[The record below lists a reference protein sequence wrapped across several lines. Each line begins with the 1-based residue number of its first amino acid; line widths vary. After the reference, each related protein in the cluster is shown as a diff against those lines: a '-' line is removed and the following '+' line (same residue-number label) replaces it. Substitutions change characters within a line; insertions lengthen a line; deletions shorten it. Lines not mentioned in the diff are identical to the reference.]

1 MEFFIRKKSTLPYLE
16 IDLIKDGKLDY
27 NYPYNN
33 LTGSTI
39 YFSMIDVDTGVY
51 RIANALCSYSS
62 ERNSIYYQFTEKN
75 TSKIGRFKGEF
86 SIQTTQGT
94 VILPLRD
101 VLFISILE
109 SIVDSDFCCFPAPPP
124 VTLDP
129 TPTPTP
135 TPTMSPTPTATP
147 TATPTSTPTAT
158 PTPTITPTPTVTPTP
173 TTTPTATP
181 TATPTP
187 TPTATPTPTPTPFL
201 NTFAYL
207 FIEPIDG
214 SEDIGTLMY
223 NSGSN
228 FFGFSNSSQP
238 TQNQAQF
245 DIDMNLYVD
254 YAGWTNSQF
263 PSIITQTVPQ
273 VSGGLDSFG
282 NPIYAY
288 NFLTTEV
295 PAGTVNG
302 QAWYTWLIPFS
313 ATNDEYQVKI
323 DINTTGDANL
333 FTGVNTEPTIYQYDL
348 VYTGSTIPAD
358 TYKVYTTFPYQIFKI
373 LDSTNIYFRGNDTQ
387 P

>member
-16 IDLIKDGKLDY
+16 IDLIKDGKLGY
-27 NYPYNN
+27 NYQHSD

-39 YFSMIDVDTGVY
+39 YFSMLDVDTGVY
-51 RIANALCSYSS
+51 RIANSLCTYST

-75 TSKIGRFKGEF
+75 TSKIGRFKAEF
-86 SIQTTQGT
+86 NIQTSQGNI
-94 VILPLRD
+94 ILPLRD
-101 VLFISILE
+101 QLFINILE
-109 SIVDSDFCCFPAPPP
+109 SIVDSAFCCFPAPPP
-124 VTLDP
+124 VTLSPLP

-135 TPTMSPTPTATP
+135 TPS
-147 TATPTSTPTAT
+147 STP
-158 PTPTITPTPTVTPTP
+158 TPTP

-181 TATPTP
+181 TPTVTPTETPTP
-187 TPTATPTPTPTPFL
+187 TPTPTTTETPTPTPTPTSTPTPTPTPTPFV

-214 SEDIGTLMY
+214 SEDIGNYMY
-223 NSGSN
+223 TSGSN

-238 TQNQAQF
+238 SQNQAQF
-245 DIDMNLYVD
+245 DNDMNIYVD
-254 YAGWTNSQF
+254 YVGWTNSQF

-273 VSGGLDSFG
+273 TSGGVDSFG
-282 NPIYAY
+282 NPIFAY

-313 ATNDEYQVKI
+313 ATNNEYQVKI
-323 DINTTGDANL
+323 DINITGDANL
-333 FTGVNTEPTIYQYDL
+333 LTGVNTEPTIYQYDL
-348 VYTGSTIPAD
+348 VYTGTTIPAD

-373 LDSTNIYFRGNDTQ
+373 DDTANIYFRGNDTQ